1 MRVTELINLEQV
13 AKQLDLDI
21 ETIRRAVRTGDLRAC
36 KFGNRYKTK
45 QQWID
50 EYVEKQEVQVKQ

>member
-1 MRVTELINLEQV
+1 MTELMNLEQV

-21 ETIRRAVRTGDLRAC
+21 ETIRRAARSGELQAA

-45 QQWID
+45 EEW
-50 EYVEKQEVQVKQ
+50 VEAWVAKKLVKKQ

>member
-1 MRVTELINLEQV
+1 MTELINLEQV

-21 ETIRRAVRTGDLRAC
+21 ETIRRAARSGELRAA

-45 QQWID
+45 EEW
-50 EYVEKQEVQVKQ
+50 VEAWVTKKLVKKQ